1 MQRLAKTLMAK
12 GWACLLDWSLMHLI
26 KKKKSYLHCAVT
38 QDQFSASARSR
49 ESIPYKLGT
58 IYFRGKVQ
66 RNLSIAQLV
75 SIENHFTVLHVLLA
89 CS

>member
-1 MQRLAKTLMAK
+1 MQRLAKTLIAK

-26 KKKKSYLHCAVT
+26 KKNIILHCAVT